1 MTLTYDQIRTRWATD
16 KPFKTVSPGEYAP
29 AFTGP
34 ASRAV
39 LAYLLENGSATDHEM
54 YSPCRA
60 TLLTVRKTL
69 KDMRAAG
76 LVQYADPSKKQ
87 TKPYGL
93 TRDGIKLAL
102 SQEIN

>member
-1 MTLTYDQIRTRWATD
+1 MTPTYDEIRTRWATD
-16 KPFKTVSPGEYAP
+16 KPFKAVSPGEYAP
-29 AFTGP
+29 AFDGQVH
-34 ASRAV
+34 RAII
-39 LAYLLENGSATDHEM
+39 AYLLENGSATDHEL
-54 YSPCRA
+54 YTPCKA
-60 TLLTVRKTL
+60 TLLYTRKTL
-69 KDMRAAG
+69 KDMLAAG